1 MYLPHL
7 VLQFEISKELR
18 VWQAQMAA
26 MLRRQCE
33 KGGTIVPAQEVVIDD
48 TWVNIEFGINVVFG
62 SL

>member
-1 MYLPHL
+1 
-7 VLQFEISKELR
+7 
-18 VWQAQMAA
+18 MAA

-62 SL
+62 SLMCFSAGEYPCCEGRTTGRAP